1 MFENILRIWKKE
13 DFLKT
18 ILDDFSNMLD
28 EAKMIFEKADMVL
41 WAKKPAEMFHA
52 EIYARDRK
60 INEEEQR
67 IRRKLVEHLSIN
79 PRKDFA
85 ACLVFM
91 SVIKDAERIG
101 DYGKNIFELNYIIKS
116 ELDDDFA
123 KTLKDIGI
131 EVNRNLA
138 LIKGA
143 FAEADSKKA
152 VSIMKAHGRVSSECE
167 SLIRSM
173 ASKQL
178 SVDKAVGYTLLGR
191 YYKRISAHSAN
202 IASSIVNPL
211 EKIDFVAEGIL

>member
-1 MFENILRIWKKE
+1 MFKNILKLWKEE

-18 ILDDFSNMLD
+18 ILNDFSNMLD
-28 EAKMIFEKADMVL
+28 EAKLIFEKADMVL
-41 WAKKPAEMFHA
+41 WSQKPAEMFHA
-52 EIYARDRK
+52 EVYARDRK

-101 DYGKNIFELNYIIKS
+101 DYGKNIFELNYMIKS
-116 ELDDDFA
+116 DLKDDFA
-123 KTLKDIGI
+123 KALKDISV
-131 EVNRNLA
+131 EVNKNLS
-138 LIKGA
+138 LVKEA
-143 FAEADSKKA
+143 FIEADNEKA

-173 ASKQL
+173 ASKDI
-178 SVDKAVGYTLLGR
+178 SVDKAVAYTLLAR

-202 IASSIVNPL
+202 IASSVVNPL